1 MPGNQMSD
9 FSDFEASNLMAEGNA
24 EGQSRQAR
32 RKMVGGVAAVA
43 LLLLGAAALSRVAP
57 SAKTSGAIEP
67 MMKEEMVVVPAREK
81 CSKETE
87 NCLSTKCCQT
97 TGYHCFMKD
106 ANQAKCMDGCIPG
119 QDGWCTEVVNLKPV
133 TSYPGLRFFCFAFYQ
148 ADMGTTKPNYELS
161 LYRTQLFLGASIFGC
176 PKWVVYSDV
185 DTWLSPGPP
194 LLKTTKVYDVD
205 GDFHILRRKD
215 TGSYNN
221 GMMFYQA
228 WLDIR
233 NKKLTADSDWVVKVD
248 GDAVFLPQRLLDTLK
263 GYKAPAGGV
272 YIENCKK
279 VMFGFFGHLEVV
291 STDGFNTFLSSLET
305 CKSTL
310 DWKGLDPDWKYGPY
324 GEDLFMQK
332 CMDKVGVSKVSNFTI
347 TTNGACKADLPKELQ
362 KAKGVK
368 WSPDCASTKSV
379 VLHPF
384 KKPFD
389 YFTCLAATQR

>member
-1 MPGNQMSD
+1 MG
-9 FSDFEASNLMAEGNA
+9 
-24 EGQSRQAR
+24 
-32 RKMVGGVAAVA
+32 
-43 LLLLGAAALSRVAP
+43 
-57 SAKTSGAIEP
+57 
-67 MMKEEMVVVPAREK
+67 
-81 CSKETE
+81 
-87 NCLSTKCCQT
+87 KCCQT

-106 ANQAKCMDGCIPG
+106 TNSAKCMDGCIPG

-185 DTWLSPGPP
+185 DTCLSPGPP

-263 GYKAPAGGV
+263 GYKAPAGTSRW
-272 YIENCKK
+272 YPP
-279 VMFGFFGHLEVV
+279 
-291 STDGFNTFLSSLET
+291 T
-305 CKSTL
+305 
-310 DWKGLDPDWKYGPY
+310 
-324 GEDLFMQK
+324 
-332 CMDKVGVSKVSNFTI
+332 
-347 TTNGACKADLPKELQ
+347 
-362 KAKGVK
+362 
-368 WSPDCASTKSV
+368 ASTPSSPASRHASLPLTGRAWIRTGSTARTV
-379 VLHPF
+379 RIFSCRSAWTRLGSTRFRTSLSP
-384 KKPFD
+384 PME
-389 YFTCLAATQR
+389 LARPICPRRCRRRRASSGRLTAQARSQLCCIPSRSPSITSRASQRRSARMKQIAGGCIDSDG